1 MNNKYLLQ
9 IKKDSSQE
17 IKPHNISI
25 LIEKYNVINY
35 YMSLELLPISKIIKI
50 IGLYCCS
57 FDDFNNNIKEVYK
70 YKFLNKINGDIFDNN
85 SYQIIGEEFVNPIV
99 ILTDNQAFRV
109 QPILWS
115 GLTRIYINNK
125 LNKIFPKD
133 ILITNCSIN
142 GENSVVCEW
151 VYNLL

>member
-1 MNNKYLLQ
+1 M
-9 IKKDSSQE
+9 I
-17 IKPHNISI
+17 
-25 LIEKYNVINY
+25 
-35 YMSLELLPISKIIKI
+35 
-50 IGLYCCS
+50 
-57 FDDFNNNIKEVYK
+57 FNNNIKEVYK
-70 YKFLNKINGDIFDNN
+70 YRFLNEINSDIFDNN